1 MIFTAQLISHEGVPL
16 QRVTEDAHY
25 QQLLKGK
32 QIFYIVSTRL
42 DGPAVSKFGIAH
54 DAARRGWNIQRLRQ
68 YLKMYGAERHDHSQK
83 QKQSQKQSQKKQA
96 NNCHGARLHFLATTS
111 YEATS
116 RQMVADRYKHSTLV
130 RLESYLK
137 RLYGSNDASLKELH
151 RGDER
156 IRIKPSALIKQVL
169 ELKRQLPNQVD
180 QASGR
185 RRVLS
190 RRAKVPAA
198 SQSAGRHSS
207 SKSSKSSKSS
217 DTYEITRFVASRPWR
232 ILVQWKGYS
241 QPTWEPKATLRR
253 DLGTKPY
260 EALLTALAL
269 DGASGASGGASS
281 SS

>member
-68 YLKMYGAERHDHSQK
+68 YLKMYGAEHHDH
-83 QKQSQKQSQKKQA
+83 SQKQSQKKQA

-156 IRIKPSALIKQVL
+156 VRIKPSALIKQVL

-269 DGASGASGGASS
+269 DGTSGASGASGASS

>member
-1 MIFTAQLISHEGVPL
+1 
-16 QRVTEDAHY
+16 
-25 QQLLKGK
+25 
-32 QIFYIVSTRL
+32 
-42 DGPAVSKFGIAH
+42 
-54 DAARRGWNIQRLRQ
+54 
-68 YLKMYGAERHDHSQK
+68 
-83 QKQSQKQSQKKQA
+83 
-96 NNCHGARLHFLATTS
+96 
-111 YEATS
+111 
-116 RQMVADRYKHSTLV
+116 MVADRYKHSTLV

-156 IRIKPSALIKQVL
+156 VRIKPSALIKQVL

-198 SQSAGRHSS
+198 SQSAGRHSE
-207 SKSSKSSKSS
+207 SS
-217 DTYEITRFVASRPWR
+217 DRYEITRFVASRPWR

-269 DGASGASGGASS
+269 DGTSGSSGASGASS